1 MSVANS
7 LANSWN
13 SDSGSTDPQVTKPF
27 LVLNFFKHDKSK
39 EPEPYAKPK
48 PLHRKQLSDGTENED
63 NSSHHK
69 DLRSRHELE
78 WGERRC
84 GNAALGRAEVLE
96 GKVMSDKE
104 HQITLPAAGD
114 AFGSLLNPSA
124 MGSPLSVS
132 FLQH

>member
-1 MSVANS
+1 M
-7 LANSWN
+7 SWN
-13 SDSGSTDPQVTKPF
+13 GD
-27 LVLNFFKHDKSK
+27 
-39 EPEPYAKPK
+39 
-48 PLHRKQLSDGTENED
+48 RED
-63 NSSHHK
+63 VGMLLQGWNP
-69 DLRSRHELE
+69 
-78 WGERRC
+78 
-84 GNAALGRAEVLE
+84 ALGRAEVLE